1 MLLPESAI
9 PDSGASGFIA
19 RMNTA
24 VAPKESKATMIDSS
38 PLLDDPQALRERAE
52 SDGYLFFKQLL
63 PKKDVHGVRRDLLAV
78 VEKHGWRMPGQDA
91 QGGVI
96 DLDALNKVQE
106 EEMRLDIGVSI
117 AAYQDAQKL
126 ESLHR
131 LPHHPRLLSL
141 YETLFE
147 RDVLVH
153 ARHIAR
159 MITGHRAMVPTP
171 PHQDFPLIQ
180 GTSKTWTAWIPL
192 GDCPRTMGGLTVLR
206 GSHKLGYVPIQ
217 PAKGAGSIAAQTCP
231 WETDWVEAEYEAGDV
246 LTFPSFSIHKALR
259 CQQKEMI
266 RLSLDVR
273 YQPAAEPIEQG
284 SLNPHTELSG
294 EEIYTGW
301 RRDDLKYYWE
311 RREVDL
317 IPRDD
322 KYLQPARRIC

>member
-1 MLLPESAI
+1 
-9 PDSGASGFIA
+9 
-19 RMNTA
+19 
-24 VAPKESKATMIDSS
+24 
-38 PLLDDPQALRERAE
+38 
-52 SDGYLFFKQLL
+52 
-63 PKKDVHGVRRDLLAV
+63 
-78 VEKHGWRMPGQDA
+78 
-91 QGGVI
+91 
-96 DLDALNKVQE
+96 
-106 EEMRLDIGVSI
+106 MRLDIGVST

-217 PAKGAGSIAAQTCP
+217 SAKGAGSIAAQTCP

-273 YQPAAEPIEQG
+273 YQPADEPIEQG
-284 SLNPHTELSG
+284 SLNPHTELSW
-294 EEIYTGW
+294 EEIYAGW